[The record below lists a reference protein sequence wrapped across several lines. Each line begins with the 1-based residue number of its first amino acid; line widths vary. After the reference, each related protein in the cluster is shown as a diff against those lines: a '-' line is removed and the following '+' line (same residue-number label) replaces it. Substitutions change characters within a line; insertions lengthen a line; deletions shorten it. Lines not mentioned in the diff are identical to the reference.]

1 MSAKKSKHPPRD
13 KTAKSQSHTGGKAA
27 KQAAKPAKK
36 SAATNRPPIGLI
48 SSAASA
54 RLLQDRREVQV
65 ATPWGPASILTGRIG
80 GREAAVVL
88 RYGPKLTI
96 PSHKINYRANIW
108 ALHELGVQRVI
119 SQNAIGSINPLLRPG
134 DIVISHDFLDRTK
147 NRPLSLFDDTEAWVR
162 VDMTEPFCPEVR
174 RALLE
179 ATADMPD
186 RVIDRGVFA
195 CVEGPRFETPAEIR
209 ALHRDG
215 ADIVGTP
222 LVPEVTMAREAEL
235 CFASIAPV
243 INYGAGMAPAVI
255 HVGPGSMN
263 DQYYA
268 NGLHD
273 RIEEALIEA
282 VNRLPDQRGC
292 QCGLALRGGF
302 HGVRPGWLRNCSIDH
317 QVESTLPA
325 ALADD

>member
-1 MSAKKSKHPPRD
+1 MNAKKTKSSAAQSTKATRASKASKAS
-13 KTAKSQSHTGGKAA
+13 KTATGKEAGKSKA
-27 KQAAKPAKK
+27 
-36 SAATNRPPIGLI
+36 RPPVGLI

-54 RLLQDRREVQV
+54 RLLQGRREVKV
-65 ATPWGPASILTGRIG
+65 ATPWGKATILTGRIG
-80 GREAAVVL
+80 EREAAVVL

-108 ALHELGVQRVI
+108 ALRELGVERVI

-134 DIVISHDFLDRTK
+134 DIVASHDFLDRTK

-174 RALLE
+174 KALLM
-179 ATADMPD
+179 ATAGMPD

-209 ALHRDG
+209 ALQREG

-222 LVPEVTMAREAEL
+222 LVPEVTMAREAEM

-263 DQYYA
+263 DEYYA

-273 RIEEALIEA
+273 RIEEALIAA
-282 VNRLPDQRGC
+282 VNHLPDHRGC
-292 QCGLALRGGF
+292 ACGHALKGGF
-302 HGVRPGWLRNCSIDH
+302 HGTRPGWLKNCSIDH
-317 QVESTLPA
+317 ETESTLPA
-325 ALADD
+325 ALKDD